1 MTTQTNTPTASG
13 FVYTDAMLQ
22 RMRDVSPID
31 NEMAE
36 KLAEE
41 FGFSVA
47 SVRAKAVRTEGVDY
61 QRKAKTTKDGK
72 PVESK
77 SDLVEEIAEAL
88 GSDAESFES
97 LGNATKLVL
106 QKLRDALA

>member
-1 MTTQTNTPTASG
+1 MATENTPTASG
-13 FVYTDAMLQ
+13 FVYTDDMIQ
-22 RMRDVSPID
+22 RMRDASPID
-31 NEMAE
+31 NETAE

-47 SVRAKAVRTEGVDY
+47 SVRAKAVRTEGVEY

-77 SDLVEEIAEAL
+77 ADLVEEIAEAL
-88 GSDAESFES
+88 DSDAESMES

-106 QKLRDALA
+106 QRLRDALVD

>member
-1 MTTQTNTPTASG
+1 MATENTPTASG

-22 RMRDVSPID
+22 RMRDLSPID
-31 NEMAE
+31 NETAE
-36 KLAEE
+36 KLADE
-41 FGFSVA
+41 FGFTVA
-47 SVRAKAVRTEGVDY
+47 SVRAKAVRTEGVEY
-61 QRKAKTTKDGK
+61 QKKARVAKDGK

-77 SDLVEEIAEAL
+77 SDLVAEIAEAL

-106 QKLRDALA
+106 QKIRDAVA